1 MAHYALLN
9 IDNEVTSV
17 FVGKDETEG
26 DINWEIYYTNRTNQI
41 CKRTS
46 VNTLAGE
53 HALGGTPF
61 RKNYAGIGYTY
72 DESRDAFIPPKPEN
86 SDSWVLNEGSCLW
99 EAPIPY
105 PDDGQNYSWNEEAQS
120 WDLITE

>member
-9 IDNEVTSV
+9 INNEVTSV

-26 DINWEIYYTNRTNQI
+26 NINWEIYYMNRTSQV

-46 VNTLAGE
+46 VNTLAGK
-53 HALGGTPF
+53 HNLGGTPF
-61 RKNYAGIGYTY
+61 RKNFAGIGFIY
-72 DESRDAFIPPKPEN
+72 DESRDAFIEKKPH
-86 SDSWVLNEGSCLW
+86 DSWVLNEESCVW
-99 EAPIPY
+99 EPPVKY
-105 PDDGQNYSWNEEAQS
+105 PDDKNLYSWNEESQQ